1 MSYGTKYIVPFR
13 TISEILCEILFDVK
27 GYSGISRELIGG
39 GDPIKIEVDTSDV
52 LIPIRSS
59 SATVSVYGSDYLQD
73 LYTSDPFGIKV
84 TLIVGG
90 AVKWLGYVTQ
100 DTFSQDFS
108 SPEFIYEIECVSA
121 ISVLK
126 HKKFN
131 NDNPTVTFLEV
142 IKDAMLIAGY
152 DKTYLTNTVRTVSDG
167 NLYSTAKV
175 ASANFFDELG
185 EADTYYEALEEI
197 AKYATCTFT
206 PFGADLML
214 LNYEAIKAGENYY
227 YRIDSGAITAV
238 KFEHETTV
246 QQLGYKGT
254 GATISRIAGKN
265 KAVVNCSLNE
275 IKNLMYELSDEGMS
289 YLSMSEKIQEI
300 KQGKEWVEYRGIARY
315 YSAPMDF
322 ERLTTYMYEN
332 VVNYIGSKFIKYTD
346 FQTKNPPTTL
356 SLVPTIIARR
366 GNTNNLLNGRP
377 IVTIYSKG
385 PLMTSSDVYFVLN
398 FEAKV
403 TYSDLFEFAPIDAIE
418 ITSDFL
424 VPYSC
429 ELKFGNLYYNGAT
442 WVTTKTT
449 FTVNVSYEKGSQFG
463 TWQSVKNEN
472 DYNTGLGS
480 YNGKLIKAPTGINTG
495 AVELTICDFKFA
507 ILDSNAPFMAFAQWT
522 HIKNI
527 SLEIATPNAQSIYGD
542 YVNADSKNDIIYERE
557 IEGDYVEEAEEVDLN
572 ISTKTDGKISLSSV
586 FTDSGYITEYKHLGI
601 NIQPEHNII
610 NKIIRLYQQPRF
622 VINPTLANNLK
633 PYSLIT
639 DSNLPNVQFINGGG
653 EEDVK
658 MERVTTNLI
667 QI

>member
-13 TISEILCEILFDVK
+13 TLSEIPCEIRFDVK
-27 GYSGISRELIGG
+27 GYSGVAKELIGG
-39 GDPIKIEVDTSDV
+39 GRPIKIEVDTSDV

-59 SATVSVYGSDYLQD
+59 SATISVYGSDYLQD

-84 TLIVGG
+84 TLKVDGDIHWV
-90 AVKWLGYVTQ
+90 GYVTQ
-100 DTFSQDFS
+100 DTFSQDYTN
-108 SPEFIYEIECVSA
+108 PEFIYEIECVAA

-142 IKDAMLIAGY
+142 IKEAVRLAGY
-152 DKTYLTNTVRTVSDG
+152 NKAYLTNTVRTTTDG
-167 NLYSTAKV
+167 NLFSIAKV

-185 EADTYYEALEEI
+185 EADTYYKALEEV
-197 AKYATCTFT
+197 AKYTTCTFT

-214 LNYEAIKAGENYY
+214 LNYEAIKAGENFY

-275 IKNLMYELSDEGMS
+275 IKNLMYELSDEGMYYS
-289 YLSMSEKIQEI
+289 RMSERIQEI

-315 YSAPMDF
+315 YDAPIGF
-322 ERLTTYMYEN
+322 ERFKTYYYEGLP
-332 VVNYIGSKFIKYTD
+332 NYIGSHFIRYTD

-366 GNTNNLLNGRP
+366 GDTNNLLNGRP

-385 PLMTSSDVYFVLN
+385 SLITNSDVYFILN
-398 FEAKV
+398 FEAKM
-403 TYSDLFEFAPIDAIE
+403 TFSDLFEFTPNSSISIKGDNYI
-418 ITSDFL
+418 
-424 VPYSC
+424 PYKC

-442 WVTTKTT
+442 WEVAKSSFMVTML
-449 FTVNVSYEKGSQFG
+449 YEKGSQYG
-463 TWQSVKNEN
+463 EWRSVVNEN
-472 DYNTGLGS
+472 DYSTGLGS
-480 YNGKLIKAPTGINTG
+480 YSGKLIKAPTGVNIG
-495 AVELTICDFKFA
+495 DVELTICDFNTGDG
-507 ILDSNAPFMAFAQWT
+507 LNNSAQWT

-527 SLEIATPNAQSIYGD
+527 SLQIATPDAQSIYGD
-542 YVNADSKNDIIYERE
+542 YVDADSKNDVIYERE
-557 IEGDYVEEAEEVDLN
+557 IAGGYVEEAEEVNLN

-586 FTDSGYITEYKHLGI
+586 FTDNGYITEYKHLGV
-601 NIQPEHNII
+601 NIQPEYNII

-658 MERVTTNLI
+658 MERVTVNLI

>member
-13 TISEILCEILFDVK
+13 TISEILCEIRFDVK

-84 TLIVGG
+84 TLFVGG
-90 AVKWLGYVTQ
+90 VVKWLGYVTQ

-142 IKDAMLIAGY
+142 IKEAVSLAGY
-152 DKTYLTNTVRTVSDG
+152 NKAYLTNTVRTITDG
-167 NLYSTAKV
+167 NLFSSAKV

-214 LNYEAIKAGENYY
+214 LNYEAIKAGENFY

-275 IKNLMYELSDEGMS
+275 IKNLMYELSDEGMF
-289 YLSMSEKIQEI
+289 YLSMGEKIQEI

-385 PLMTSSDVYFVLN
+385 ALITSSDVYFVLN

-403 TYSDLFEFAPIDAIE
+403 TLDDLFEFAPIDSIK
-418 ITSDFL
+418 ITSDTHL
-424 VPYSC
+424 PYKC
-429 ELKFGNLYYNGAT
+429 ELKFGNLYYNGTT

-449 FTVNVSYEKGSQFG
+449 FTVNLSYEKGSQYG

-480 YNGKLIKAPTGINTG
+480 YSGKLIKAPTGITTG
-495 AVELTICDFKFA
+495 DVELTICDVMHPTTDGYSLF
-507 ILDSNAPFMAFAQWT
+507 PFMQWT

-527 SLEIATPNAQSIYGD
+527 SLEIATPDAQSIYGD
-542 YVNADSKNDIIYERE
+542 YVDADSKNDVIYERE
-557 IEGDYVEEAEEVDLN
+557 IAGDYVEEAEEVSLN

-586 FTDSGYITEYKHLGI
+586 FTDSGYITEYKHLGV
-601 NIQPEHNII
+601 NIQPEHNIL

-622 VINPTLANNLK
+622 VINPTLANSLK

>member
-13 TISEILCEILFDVK
+13 TLSEIPCEIRFDVK
-27 GYSGISRELIGG
+27 NYTGETKELIGG

-59 SATVSVYGSDYLQD
+59 SATISVYGSDYLQD

-84 TLIVGG
+84 TLKVDGDIHWV
-90 AVKWLGYVTQ
+90 GYVTQ
-100 DTFSQDFS
+100 DTFSQDYTN
-108 SPEFIYEIECVSA
+108 PEFIYEIECVAA

-126 HKKFN
+126 HKKFKS
-131 NDNPTVTFLEV
+131 DNPTVTFLGI
-142 IKDAMLIAGY
+142 IKDAIALAGY
-152 DKTYLTNTVRTVSDG
+152 DKAYLTNTVRTTSNG
-167 NLYSTAKV
+167 NLFSIAKV
-175 ASANFFDELG
+175 ASANFFDELD
-185 EADTYYEALEEI
+185 EASTYYEVLEEI
-197 AKYATCTFT
+197 AKYTTCTFT

-214 LNYEAIKAGENYY
+214 VNYEAIKAGENFY

-238 KFEHETTV
+238 KFEDVTTV
-246 QQLGYKGT
+246 QELGYRGT

-275 IKNLMYELSDEGMS
+275 IKNLMYELSDEGMIYS
-289 YLSMSEKIQEI
+289 SMSEKIQEI

-315 YSAPMDF
+315 YSAPIDYNRF
-322 ERLTTYMYEN
+322 KEYMYTGLPN
-332 VVNYIGSKFIKYTD
+332 WVGSRFIKYTD

-366 GNTNNLLNGRP
+366 GDTNNLLNGRP

-385 PLMTSSDVYFVLN
+385 TLITSSDMYFVLN

-403 TYSDLFEFAPIDAIE
+403 TWNDLFQFAPIDAIK
-418 ITSDFL
+418 ITDDL
-424 VPYSC
+424 HLPYKC
-429 ELKFGNLYYNGAT
+429 ELKYGDLYYNGTT

-449 FTVNVSYEKGSQFG
+449 FTVNVLYEKGSQFG

-480 YNGKLIKAPTGINTG
+480 YNGKLIKAPTGINIG
-495 AVELTICDFKFA
+495 DVELTICDVIYPTIDGYVIA
-507 ILDSNAPFMAFAQWT
+507 FMQWT

-527 SLEIATPNAQSIYGD
+527 SLQIATPDAQSIYGD
-542 YVNADSKNDIIYERE
+542 YVDEDSRNDVIYERE
-557 IEGDYVEEAEEVDLN
+557 IAGDYVEEAEEVDLN

-586 FTDSGYITEYKHLGI
+586 FTDNGYITEYKHLGV

-658 MERVTTNLI
+658 MERVTVNLI